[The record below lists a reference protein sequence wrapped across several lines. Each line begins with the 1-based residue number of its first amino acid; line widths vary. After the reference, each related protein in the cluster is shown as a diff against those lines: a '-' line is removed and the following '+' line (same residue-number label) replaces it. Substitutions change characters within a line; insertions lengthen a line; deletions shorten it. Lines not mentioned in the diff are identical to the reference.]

1 MARVSAKATKKNAL
15 QFIKSEVRMLRSVM
29 KKGNLDERVWD
40 GVGDNYWFKL
50 SHYPG
55 DTVNFV
61 IRASRSTRRGFTF
74 ELFAIDDSETYSI
87 PIDTV
92 ELIKE
97 SENLYLLEFEGE
109 KGGYIYPI
117 FSEFGF

>member
-15 QFIKSEVRMLRSVM
+15 QSIKSEVRMLRSVM
-29 KKGNLDERVWD
+29 KKGSLDERVWD
-40 GVGDNYWFKL
+40 EVGDNYWFKL

-55 DTVNFV
+55 DAVNFV
-61 IRASRSTRRGFTF
+61 VRASRGTRRGFTF
-74 ELFAIDDSETYSI
+74 ELFAIDDCETYSI

-92 ELIKE
+92 ELVKE